1 MSLPTPPSNPPSF
14 ESQLSFINHEMGT
27 GDGLNVAR
35 EFQNNPSMSVSRAAT
50 IFENQYERAGGHAI
64 SRRIDN
70 ANSVFSASQFGTL
83 SSISPNVS
91 SAFNYFT
98 SQGYTPQQAS
108 GIVGNLMAESGSRLD
123 PNAFNTA
130 GGGNGAF
137 GIAQWRGSRQANV
150 LNWDGTAIIPSEDFV
165 PDPTNN
171 VETINSPEAAAQAVN
186 GEATPNTSGES
197 FYKDNILNK
206 YEGYTYSWAIHMINP
221 TRAQEFEENLK
232 DGQYVTL
239 AESGVENEI
248 SIETVIQQ
256 TTLGFVRENRNA
268 VSNSFD
274 ISFTE
279 AKGMTFL
286 NRIMLAANEL
296 KIRNHLEA
304 NYLLELNFRGWNT
317 DDTSIKDEEIGPF
330 YYVGTITDF
339 QMKHT
344 DSATTYQVAF
354 IESEYAAYRR
364 MDLHLNTDITVVASN
379 FGEFLDNF
387 TTEVN
392 KEVKRQVETTIARIY
407 PNEYIF
413 GTDGESNEWRSW
425 EFDAIVG
432 SNLQESRNISVS
444 SSGGNVTFD
453 LKKGTSMSAAISA
466 AVLQTRNFKKIP
478 LVGNN
483 QFAKDNTNAGTIGDY
498 QKLADLMKWFMF
510 KTNVKYL
517 PDYDPVAK
525 QYPKRFTY
533 NITAYTIPH
542 GIHDP
547 YSFQQLSDDQEAQQ
561 TRLNNIL
568 TYGLLRKRYDYTYTG
583 LNTEVLDVDLSLN
596 TIFFVTQPMAGG
608 GHGADGVFP
617 GLTQAES
624 RSFSNAASYQDAVN
638 EVNQLER
645 EFKDLTEQ
653 LTTVASFDDGPSR
666 SIRSQLVANTRGQE
680 AAQTRLEM
688 RERDVRFASE
698 ALDAQ
703 RTTGTI
709 DFSPT
714 RFKYI
719 TQTDLYSNSDKE
731 KMNNSVQFDYR
742 NVSDSLAASG
752 VDAQDDPGAMMLG
765 ALELNLNST
774 GELVEQRLSI
784 RGDPYW
790 LGKPKGA
797 SASNDNQADYDFGG
811 LGYFFNMKFP
821 VYENET
827 TGLMPKQNFA
837 VTALYRVSTVTSQY
851 MMGEFK
857 QTLESIRDTN
867 TNNETMIQQ
876 LISGQVIGGQN
887 RNFQQT
893 YTDTNNSDNEN
904 PNPNG
909 VPVDD
914 TSTTLDPNATGSGN
928 GTITGSNNTT
938 GSTHNINPHLLSSME
953 AAAATTGLTGVITP
967 RGGNRGP
974 GGSGRHNGYAAD
986 VQLYDGNRLLSVENP
1001 ADLAL
1006 IQNYTQNFLNETRS
1020 AGLTPSV
1027 GIANPTEGT
1036 GRELYM
1042 SGVVHHFDI
1051 ARTPG
1056 IGASLSSNAGPYWGG
1071 SGGTKDH
1078 PTPNWLVNMYNAAY

>member
-1 MSLPTPPSNPPSF
+1 MSPTPPSNPPSF

-165 PDPTNN
+165 SDPTNN
-171 VETINSPEAAAQAVN
+171 VETIDSPEAAAQAVN

-221 TRAQEFEENLK
+221 TRAQEFETNLK
-232 DGQYVTL
+232 DGSYITL

-256 TTLGFVRENRNA
+256 TTLAFVKENRNA

-286 NRIMLAANEL
+286 NRIILAADEL
-296 KIRNHLEA
+296 EIRNHLEA
-304 NYLLELNFRGWNT
+304 NYLLELNFRGWNQ
-317 DDTSIKDEEIGPF
+317 DNTSIKDEEIGPF
-330 YYVGTITDF
+330 YYVTAITDF

-344 DSATTYQVAF
+344 DSATNYQVTF
-354 IESEYAAYRR
+354 IETEYAAFRR
-364 MDLHLNTDITVVASN
+364 MDLHMKAEVTVVASN

-387 TTEVN
+387 TIELN
-392 KEVKRQVETTIARIY
+392 AEVKRLTDTTTARIY

-413 GTDGESNEWRSW
+413 GTTGETDEWRSW

-432 SNLQESRNISVS
+432 SNLQESQNISVS
-444 SSGGNVTFD
+444 SSGGTLTFGFH
-453 LKKGTSMSAAISA
+453 KGTSMNAAIA
-466 AVLQTRNFKKIP
+466 TAILQTRNFKRIP

-483 QFAKDNTNAGTIGDY
+483 QFAKDNTNAATIGDY
-498 QKLADLMKWFMF
+498 QKLSDLMKWFMF
-510 KTNVKYL
+510 KTKVEYL
-517 PDYDPVAK
+517 TDYDPVAK
-525 QYPKRFTY
+525 QYPRRFTY
-533 NITAYTIPH
+533 NISAYTIPQ
-542 GIHDP
+542 GIHDAQ
-547 YSFQQLSDDQEAQQ
+547 SFQQLANDETAQQ

-568 TYGLLRKRYDYTYTG
+568 NYGLLRKRYDYTYTG
-583 LNTEVLDVDLSLN
+583 LNSEVLDVDLSLN
-596 TIFFVTQPMAGG
+596 TIFFVTQPTGG
-608 GHGADGVFP
+608 GELGATNLFP
-617 GLTQAES
+617 GLTQAQS
-624 RSFSNAASYQDAVN
+624 RSLRAADRFQAAVR
-638 EVNQLER
+638 EVERLER
-645 EFKDLTEQ
+645 EVVALNEQ
-653 LTTVASFDDGPSR
+653 LPSVSAFDDGPSR
-666 SIRSQLVANTRGQE
+666 SIRSRLIANATAQETARLNLQLADTETG
-680 AAQTRLEM
+680 L
-688 RERDVRFASE
+688 ASA
-698 ALDAQ
+698 ALDAT
-703 RTTGTI
+703 RNTGTVEFTPI
-709 DFSPT
+709 KN
-714 RFKYI
+714 KYI
-719 TQTDLYSNSDKE
+719 TQTDLYSGSSRTE
-731 KMNNSVQFDYR
+731 RMNNSMQFDYR
-742 NVSDSLAASG
+742 SVTDSLATSG

-790 LGKPKGA
+790 LGKPKGV

-811 LGYFFNMKFP
+811 LGYFFNMKLP

-827 TGLMPKQNFA
+827 NGLMPEQNFS

-876 LISGQVIGGQN
+876 LISGQIVGGQT
-887 RNFQQT
+887 RTLQQSYVQPDPENDVQPNEPGGRLADNST
-893 YTDTNNSDNEN
+893 RLDPAASGNAPGNISGDTNGVDNRLLAAM
-904 PNPNG
+904 G
-909 VPVDD
+909 V
-914 TSTTLDPNATGSGN
+914 AG
-928 GTITGSNNTT
+928 
-938 GSTHNINPHLLSSME
+938 
-953 AAAATTGLTGVITP
+953 AQTGLDMVVTS
-967 RGGNRGP
+967 GNRGP
-974 GGSGRHNGYAAD
+974 GGSGRHNGFAAD
-986 VQLYDGNRLLSVENP
+986 SQLRTSDGRVLSVENP

-1006 IQNYTQNFLNETRS
+1006 IQNYTQAFLNETR
-1020 AGLTPSV
+1020 AQGLTPSV
-1027 GIANPTEGT
+1027 GIANPAFGS
-1036 GRELYM
+1036 GSELYM
-1042 SGVVHHFDI
+1042 SGTSHHFDI
-1051 ARTPG
+1051 AMTPG
-1056 IGASLSSNAGPYWGG
+1056 SGASLSPTAAPYWGG
-1071 SGGTKDH
+1071 STRTKH
-1078 PTPNWLVNMYNAAY
+1078 HRPPSWLVNMYNAAY